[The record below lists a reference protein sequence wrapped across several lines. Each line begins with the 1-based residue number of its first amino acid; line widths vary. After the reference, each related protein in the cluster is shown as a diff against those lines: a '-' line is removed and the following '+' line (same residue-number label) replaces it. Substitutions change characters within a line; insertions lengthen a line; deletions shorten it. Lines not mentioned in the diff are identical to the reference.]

1 MMGGKTSGGLRI
13 TSRPPPPPELAG
25 RAMGEELWLAEGVDD
40 GDEDEDV
47 DGDVDGVGEGG
58 PSRVKLAHGVGG
70 PTLAQRLCSSTRSPG
85 YGVTVVVKAPLRSVV
100 TLAATLFGE
109 SQYRV
114 TSSWARNCV
123 PLTVILVVGPP
134 AAVSRTMFAFG
145 WGVGVGDGATSRNQT
160 GTSTRNL
167 SAFIRT
173 REGYAI
179 RSGARE
185 STRPR
190 SVPGTATAGRARRA
204 SGGGACPPRRGS
216 AAWSSLATAPRCADS
231 RAPARCHR
239 TGRPAAARRRS
250 PRSRSSACG
259 RCGT

>member
-1 MMGGKTSGGLRI
+1 MIGRKTRGGPGI

-25 RAMGEELWLAEGVDD
+25 RAIGEELWLAEGVDD
-40 GDEDEDV
+40 GDEDEDD

-70 PTLAQRLCSSTRSPG
+70 PTPAQRLCSSTRSPG

-114 TSSWARNCV
+114 TSSWARNIV
-123 PLTVILVVGPP
+123 PLTVILVFGPP
-134 AAVSRTMFAFG
+134 AAVSRTMLAFG
-145 WGVGVGDGATSRNQT
+145 CGVGVGDGATSRNHT
-160 GTSTRNL
+160 GTMTRNL
-167 SAFIRT
+167 KNFIRT

-185 STRPR
+185 STRPT
-190 SVPGTATAGRARRA
+190 SVPGIATASPARRA
-204 SGGGACPPRRGS
+204 FGG
-216 AAWSSLATAPRCADS
+216 
-231 RAPARCHR
+231 
-239 TGRPAAARRRS
+239 
-250 PRSRSSACG
+250 
-259 RCGT
+259 